1 MTYTKRMKKTALSYE
16 DLEYN
21 RKLGLPIEI
30 YCPKQH
36 KTIAFGR
43 IEALSNHGVII
54 NQYIY
59 SNHDY
64 IFYGLTKNK
73 ILNHS

>member
-1 MTYTKRMKKTALSYE
+1 MVYTKRINKTSLSYD

-30 YCPKQH
+30 YCPKQQ

-43 IEALSNHGVII
+43 IEALTNHGVII
-54 NQYIY
+54 NQSIY
-59 SNHDY
+59 SSY
-64 IFYGLTKNK
+64 EYVFFGLTKNK
-73 ILNHS
+73 ILFNT

>member
-1 MTYTKRMKKTALSYE
+1 MAYRNRLNKTTLSYE

-21 RKLGLPIEI
+21 KKLGLPIEI
-30 YCPKQH
+30 YCPKQQ

-43 IEALSNHGVII
+43 IEALMNHGVII
-54 NQYIY
+54 NQSIY

-64 IFYGLTKNK
+64 VFFGLTKNK
-73 ILNHS
+73 IMSHS